1 MGFADWVDKTFDAVT
16 SGDAFDDI
24 KDFFEDAADDVS
36 DFFTS
41 GDFKNLLGEGI
52 DLGVD
57 IADGFITHGGA
68 ATTTVIEGLV
78 KGGGELGQSSLE
90 VGGNVLGAAGEGFGG
105 AFDGLANFLGI
116 PTPGQAAGG
125 MMNMVM
131 IGAVI
136 LVLVLVMS
144 NRGGGGGGSAPP
156 QIVMLPSGQVANI
169 AG

>member
-1 MGFADWVDKTFDAVT
+1 MGLADLIDKTFDAVT
-16 SGDAFDDI
+16 SGDVFDEI
-24 KDFFEDAADDVS
+24 EDFFGNAANDVS

-41 GDFKNLLGEGI
+41 GDALNLLGEGI

-57 IADGFITHGGA
+57 IADGIITHGGT

-90 VGGNVLGAAGEGFGG
+90 VGGNILGAAGEGFGG
-105 AFDGLANFLGI
+105 AFDGLANALGI
-116 PTPGQAAGG
+116 PTPGQVAGG
-125 MMNMVM
+125 TMNMLM

-136 LVLVLVMS
+136 LVLVVVMS
-144 NRGGGGGGSAPP
+144 NRGGGGGSAPP